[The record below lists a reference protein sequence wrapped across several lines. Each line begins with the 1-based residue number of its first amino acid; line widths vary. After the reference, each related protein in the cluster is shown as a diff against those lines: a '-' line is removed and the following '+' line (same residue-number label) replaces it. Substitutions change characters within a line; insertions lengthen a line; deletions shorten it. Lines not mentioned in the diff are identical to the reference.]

1 MIKELVIKNRS
12 VRRYDNSVKLSRE
25 LLSELVDIGRLCA
38 SAGNLQRIRFAT
50 VCEEQ
55 NVRAVRELL
64 GFAAYLKDW
73 DGPTET
79 ENPSAYVVMLSEA
92 DDANLFV
99 DIGIAGGAMLLGA
112 VERGYNGCM
121 FRSFDKEKLSLLLGI
136 DGLTPRLVI
145 SLGKAAERVEI
156 TEALDDDIKYYR
168 RSDDV
173 HVVPKRPLPE
183 VLIIEK

>member
-1 MIKELVIKNRS
+1 MIKELVVKNRS
-12 VRRYDNSVKLSRE
+12 VRRYDNSVKLDRE

-50 VCEEQ
+50 VCEEE

-73 DGPTET
+73 NGPCES
-79 ENPSAYVVMLSEA
+79 ENPAAYVVLLSEA
-92 DDANLFV
+92 DDANLYV
-99 DIGIAGGAMLLGA
+99 DIGIASEAMLLFA

-121 FRSFDKEKLSLLLGI
+121 FRSFDKDRLSELLGV
-136 DGLTPRLVI
+136 DSLVPRLVI
-145 SLGKAAERVEI
+145 SLGKASERVELAE
-156 TEALDDDIKYYR
+156 TAGDDIKYYR
-168 RSDDV
+168 RHDDV
-173 HVVPKRPLPE
+173 HVVPKRPLSE